1 MSPYFIRYQHSYCY
15 RAVFTSTVRFMATFL
30 TTLKTGRRTGRAE
43 GGAVTAMYLGE
54 RLRYNRS

>member
-1 MSPYFIRYQHSYCY
+1 
-15 RAVFTSTVRFMATFL
+15 MATFL

-54 RLRYNRS
+54 RLWYNTILEMCVKLGPGKCGDEHAGQHPARH